1 MSTTEERA
9 QMLYDKALTELNTYL
24 EDMKTKPPQ
33 EIINSAYQIV
43 NKQDLLMILES
54 AEFTPAELNV
64 LNELEHPLQVLY
76 EEWLPVEDR
85 HMEELRDSVQS
96 YLDTRLQHRAE
107 KLYADPSVFRYE
119 GSYSEARE
127 KGEVH
132 LYRAN
137 RKRDRACIDAFTEN
151 ISDANEARRMR
162 EFVQEWTQEFGHD
175 RCKFL
180 LGYTVQ
186 CADWDG
192 RYSAASKREAAKTDY
207 HITPE
212 HDPFSEFHT
221 NAHPCLVNYAYELLI
236 EQERDKK
243 KSAPKRDEPE
253 R

>member
-1 MSTTEERA
+1 MNDTEKLS
-9 QMLYDKALTELNTYL
+9 QQLYDKALNEMNVFLDDL
-24 EDMKTKPPQ
+24 KTKPPE
-33 EIINSAYQIV
+33 EIIENAYKITV
-43 NKQDLLMILES
+43 RQDLMMILES
-54 AEFTPAELNV
+54 EDFSPYEIEV
-64 LNELEHPLQVLY
+64 LANLDHPLQVLY

-119 GSYSEARE
+119 GSYSEARD

-186 CADWDG
+186 RADWDG
-192 RYSAASKREAAKTDY
+192 RYSAAAKRGAAKFDYRITDQR
-207 HITPE
+207 
-212 HDPFSEFHT
+212 DPFSEFHT
-221 NAHPCLVNYAYELLI
+221 NAHPCLVNYAFELLM
-236 EQERDKK
+236 EQEHTKQK
-243 KSAPKRDEPE
+243 PAPRHDQPE